1 MDSGSS
7 GNSSNGNGY
16 TPGTAATLNRVRNLT
31 SSIAGAGSN
40 EVHMFRQRREMETIR
55 LKKMDREL
63 DARTDKVLFE
73 EKRAENVMKDQQKTD
88 KKRNKRQRKKEAKK
102 SAKAK
107 EKAQKRAA
115 DSALDSS
122 DVPKEK
128 RSKTGTEQGVP
139 EKADDK

>member
-1 MDSGSS
+1 MNNN
-7 GNSSNGNGY
+7 NSSSSSSNAY
-16 TPGTAATLNRVRNLT
+16 IPGTAATLNRVRNLT

-55 LKKMDREL
+55 LKRMDREL

-73 EKRAENVMKDQQKTD
+73 EKRAENAMKDQQKTE

-102 SAKAK
+102 NAKAK

-115 DSALDSS
+115 DNASDSS
-122 DVPKEK
+122 DAPKEK
-128 RSKTGTEQGVP
+128 QSKVSPDQAVSTKVS
-139 EKADDK
+139 DK